1 MVSKNYSKVSV
12 NRFGSDI
19 HLHINLKNKETWKAI
34 KMIRKVIFTI
44 FVSIIIFGQNISDN
58 RIRYSEIHLP
68 REHNPNANGNKC
80 TREDYRLYSLYHEK
94 IFENL
99 GGRYVP
105 NFTYR
110 QKTKGGL
117 MKWIYMTNKD
127 DLPSNIKSEFVMLFP
142 KNKQQKFKFHNGRVV
157 TANDIIYSIKYA
169 IEKKIIDNSIFK
181 PENVFLD
188 KDGNLRIKFSYELVL
203 ETVVQYLGSVFVLPA
218 PPSYPPFIVVED
230 LQHKGAGPFRI
241 HEAKDEEI
249 ILNFFNDYRTN
260 RLFDGI
266 LIKNIPL
273 RNKMVTALRQTNQL
287 NLILDMPYQML
298 GDYNPGYERQRIPR
312 LSIGVLWVNHTNFH
326 LGNKQYG
333 KKFRAALS
341 IALDRKSF
349 LYGDLYGDGDVLNGP
364 FPLGSNYYPGIE
376 TPIIFNNDQDR
387 IKKVKDNFE
396 SLPGYSYNKNGD
408 LLFKGKQVQL
418 TLLFQQDKSL
428 RVIEALLALKNN
440 LANVGI
446 DIKGPS
452 GKKRQILETLKK
464 DPERWDLIYWDYY
477 PHPAS
482 VLEEIY
488 SSRGEENFQQY
499 LNVEVDKLY
508 KEFNTAVAIGR
519 KNEIGKNIYH
529 ELKEDNASIFLWSL
543 YDWYEFNTKEIH
555 IDAVNKIDG
564 EAFFSEPHLWR
575 PPDK

>member
-1 MVSKNYSKVSV
+1 MIKKIFISV
-12 NRFGSDI
+12 
-19 HLHINLKNKETWKAI
+19 
-34 KMIRKVIFTI
+34 FTT
-44 FVSIIIFGQNISDN
+44 IIIFGQNISEN
-58 RIRYSEIHLP
+58 RIRYAEIHLP
-68 REHNPNANGNKC
+68 REYNPNANGNKR
-80 TREDYRLYSLYHEK
+80 TREDFRLYSLYHEK

-117 MKWIYMTNKD
+117 MKWVYMTKND
-127 DLPSNIKSEFVMLFP
+127 DLQTNIKSEFVMLFP
-142 KNKQQKFKFHNGRVV
+142 KNHAQKFKFHHGKAV
-157 TANDIIYSIKYA
+157 TAADIVYSIKYA

-188 KDGNLRIKFSYELVL
+188 IDGNLRIRFIYAMVL

-218 PPSYPPFIVVED
+218 PQFYPPYSVVKD
-230 LQHKGAGPFRI
+230 LQNKGAGPFRI
-241 HEAKDEEI
+241 QEAKDEEI
-249 ILNFFNDYRTN
+249 ILNFFNEYRTN

-266 LIKNIPL
+266 VIKNISL
-273 RNKMVTALRQTNQL
+273 RNLMVSALRQTNQL
-287 NLILDMPYQML
+287 NLILDMPYTML

-312 LSIGVLWVNHTNFH
+312 LSIGVLWVDHTNIH

-333 KKFRAALS
+333 QKFREALS
-341 IALDRKSF
+341 MALDRSSF

-376 TPIIFNNDQDR
+376 KPIDKYENR
-387 IKKVKDNFE
+387 LKKAKDVFK
-396 SLPGYSYNKNGD
+396 SLPGYSYNKSGELLYRGD
-408 LLFKGKQVQL
+408 QVQL
-418 TLLFQQDKSL
+418 TLLYQQDKSL
-428 RVIEALLALKNN
+428 RVLQALLTLKNN
-440 LANVGI
+440 LRSVGI
-446 DIKGPS
+446 DIKGPT
-452 GKKRQILETLKK
+452 GKKRQVLEILLKN
-464 DPERWDLIYWDYY
+464 PERWDLIYWDNY

-488 SSRGEENFQQY
+488 SSIGKENDQHY
-499 LNVEVDKLY
+499 SNVEVNNLY
-508 KEFNTAVAIGR
+508 KEFNTAVAISR

-529 ELKEDNASIFLWSL
+529 KLKEDNASIFLWSL
-543 YDWYEFNTKEIH
+543 YDWYEFNSREIH

-575 PPDK
+575 PANK